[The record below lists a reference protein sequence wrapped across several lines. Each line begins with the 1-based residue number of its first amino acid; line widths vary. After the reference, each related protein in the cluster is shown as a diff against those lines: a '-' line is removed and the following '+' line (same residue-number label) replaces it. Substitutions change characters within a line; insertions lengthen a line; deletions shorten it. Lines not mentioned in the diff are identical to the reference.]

1 MTIQNLRSRGLE
13 TKISL
18 VLSNFSYLRGNGVT
32 GGVLGGLG
40 FVEKDNICVYIY
52 IYIYIYYLYVFL
64 SLSMY
69 IYIYSIYI
77 YICMFIYI
85 YI

>member
-40 FVEKDNICVYIY
+40 FVEKDNICIYTYIHIYIYMYIY
-52 IYIYIYYLYVFL
+52 IYIYRERERERER
-64 SLSMY
+64 
-69 IYIYSIYI
+69 
-77 YICMFIYI
+77 
-85 YI
+85 

>member
-32 GGVLGGLG
+32 GGVLGGRKTIER
-40 FVEKDNICVYIY
+40 EKREDARQSAAEKTRVY
-52 IYIYIYYLYVFL
+52 VRVDGSVVRDSTRGDF
-64 SLSMY
+64 
-69 IYIYSIYI
+69 
-77 YICMFIYI
+77 C
-85 YI
+85 